1 MARPMALPRT
11 GCLGKLFSLVLVLVL
26 IVVVAYFVVG
36 NLTPAQLGF
45 GDFEISEGKT
55 VADYG
60 LADVKLKDLLSFVLS
75 LSKDNKSE
83 VVTNAPS
90 EEDEKTTDETMEKI
104 LPKDLNGNLDYLKL
118 AEGKVYTTRAMKYCF
133 GDRQLAYAFNQL
145 LQQAVEKGSFFS
157 EDLKA
162 LGEMGA
168 RIEEITVAKDET
180 GYYLRTVA
188 SVAMTEDTKK
198 QLSSIPF
205 LNLKDR
211 IYVTSYNRISVN
223 ADGTLQTSP
232 MSVSVNGQSEAL
244 SKVIL
249 DIAIGEQDG
258 KPADVYL
265 NDTVG
270 SAFADVLRNLGQIG
284 TADADEN
291 GYVTG
296 NETIGEAGL
305 KEHEITVLTN
315 TLLP

>member
-1 MARPMALPRT
+1 
-11 GCLGKLFSLVLVLVL
+11 
-26 IVVVAYFVVG
+26 
-36 NLTPAQLGF
+36 
-45 GDFEISEGKT
+45 
-55 VADYG
+55 
-60 LADVKLKDLLSFVLS
+60 
-75 LSKDNKSE
+75 
-83 VVTNAPS
+83 
-90 EEDEKTTDETMEKI
+90 MEKI

-157 EDLKA
+157 EDLKS

-223 ADGTLQTSP
+223 TDGTLQTSP